1 MQKTKRLRLAGV
13 ATMAALSLT
22 LAACGGDAGNSNGA
36 GASNVSPAPEGLDIE
51 VNPEGDYNPLER
63 DQIQD
68 GGELTLALAELTQ
81 QQNAFHANMT
91 SDTRAVWNWYNPVL
105 ANFDGAGNY
114 SPNEAYVLSAEESV
128 EDDKTVVTYK
138 LNPEAKFNDGTP
150 IDIEAFKNT
159 WEMNNGSN
167 AAVTPNSTDG
177 YELIETVEAG
187 ADNFEVIVKFSTAYP
202 WWQGLF
208 NNVLHPEI
216 NTPEKFDNE
225 YLNNLKPEYGAGPFK
240 VESVDFNAGTVVF
253 TRNDNWWGDEAKLDK
268 VTYRQMESQATIN
281 AFEAG
286 EIDAAG
292 VGNREN
298 LEVAASMG
306 DAIDVRAALRPSNA
320 LFTLNSDA
328 PALADIKVREAIFNG
343 IDRAQLAQIRYN
355 GMGYSEELPG
365 SLILFSTQE
374 GYEDN
379 LADLVSYDP
388 EKSKSILEE
397 AGYTLNDAEYYEK
410 DGEQLSIR
418 YVVVGDDEVSKSIA
432 LATQKML
439 KDIGIEMTIDNKP
452 SSEFSDITSERD
464 FDMFFSGFASSDP
477 FGVAYFGQIYNSDSD
492 LNMSGTGTPELD
504 EKIKELQQL
513 PTAEEQIE
521 RSNELEKEAFA
532 QYGLLPWANGPSYVA
547 VKKGLANM
555 GAAGFAVLPKE
566 NIGWAKE

>member
-36 GASNVSPAPEGLDIE
+36 GASNVSPAPEGLDIQ

-68 GGELTLALAELTQ
+68 GGELTLSLGELTQ

-91 SDTRAVWNWYNPVL
+91 SDTRSVWNWYNPVL
-105 ANFDGAGNY
+105 ANFDGEGNY

-159 WEMNNGSN
+159 WEMSNGSN
-167 AAVTPNSTDG
+167 PDITPNSTDG

-216 NTPEKFDNE
+216 NTVEKYDND

-253 TRNDNWWGDEAKLDK
+253 VKNEKWWGDEAKLDK
-268 VTYRQMESQATIN
+268 VTFRQMESQATIN

-292 VGNREN
+292 VGSREN
-298 LEVAASMG
+298 LEVAARMG
-306 DAIDVRAALRPSNA
+306 DSIDVRAALRPA
-320 LFTLNSDA
+320 TFMFTLNSDA
-328 PALADIKVREAIFNG
+328 PALSDIKVREALVTG
-343 IDRAQLAQIRYN
+343 IDRAQLAQIRFN

-365 SLILFSTQE
+365 SLTLFSTQP

-379 LADLVSYDP
+379 LGELVQFDP

-397 AGYTLNDAEYYEK
+397 AGYTMNGDYYEK
-410 DGEQLSIR
+410 DGEKISIR

-439 KDIGIEMTIDNKP
+439 KDIGIEMNIDNKP
-452 SSEFSDITSERD
+452 SSEFSNITSERD
-464 FDMFFSGFASSDP
+464 FDLFFSGFASSDP
-477 FGVAYFGQIYNSDSD
+477 FGVAYFGQMYNSDSD
-492 LNMSGTGTPELD
+492 LNMSGTGTPEMD

-513 PTAEEQIE
+513 PTADEQIA
-521 RSNELEKEAFA
+521 RANELEKEALA
-532 QYGLLPWANGPSYVA
+532 QFGLFPWVNGPSYVA

-555 GAAGFAVLPKE
+555 GAMGFAVLPKE